1 MTEDKRLIKRIKD
14 LCEEKNLTFGEMLK
28 KTKTSAHA
36 YEWKNGN
43 AIPSLPAIKK
53 ICDKL
58 EIPLN
63 KFFDGYN
70 DFSLTKPQT
79 EFLREWKFLSER
91 EKTTISKVI
100 DAFLEIN
107 K

>member
-1 MTEDKRLIKRIKD
+1 
-14 LCEEKNLTFGEMLK
+14 MLK

-79 EFLREWKFLSER
+79 EFLREWKLLSER

-100 DAFLEIN
+100 DVFLEIN

>member
-43 AIPSLPAIKK
+43 
-53 ICDKL
+53 CD
-58 EIPLN
+58 
-63 KFFDGYN
+63 N
-70 DFSLTKPQT
+70 DEL
-79 EFLREWKFLSER
+79 W
-91 EKTTISKVI
+91 I
-100 DAFLEIN
+100 
-107 K
+107 